1 MSTLSKWSEK
11 IGRSFEKGRPLHCFS
26 SLFDA
31 VDTFLLTPSEVT
43 KEGSHVRDA
52 VDMKRIMITVMI
64 ALMPALLFGMWNLGY
79 QHYLSVGAETGF
91 WSCFWYG
98 FLKWLPLVIVTY
110 VSGLS
115 IEVAFAQ
122 WRGHQVAEGFF
133 VTGFIIPLIMPP
145 DVPLWIVAVAT
156 AFSVLFAKEVFGGT
170 GYNFLNP
177 ALVARAFVF
186 FAYPSVISGD
196 SVWIAESADAVSGA
210 TPLALVMNGSMA
222 QMPSFLDMFVGTIP
236 GCIGETSKIAIL
248 LGGAERVGCDDDG
261 DVGGGEDLAGA
272 AYALCAERSLVVE
285 AGGVGKQAWTEGK
298 YLHRLGYR
306 VGGGAGDVAHDG
318 DLLSGE
324 GVDERALAGVAP
336 PEECQ
341 SHAVARWRLVQAG
354 HAVTSVGCCS
364 MGWKYSVF
372 RAAAQ
377 GRVIGVSGCHRG
389 RGRAYNPN
397 DGAFC
402 LRMRP

>member
-1 MSTLSKWSEK
+1 MSVISHLSEK
-11 IGRSFEKGRPLHCFS
+11 IGRSFEKGRPLHCFH
-26 SLFDA
+26 SLWDA
-31 VDTFLLTPSEVT
+31 VDTFLLTPAEVT
-43 KEGSHVRDA
+43 KEGSHIRDA

-79 QHYLSVGAETGF
+79 QHYLSVGMETGF

-110 VSGLS
+110 VSGLA

-210 TPLALVMNGSMA
+210 TPLALVMNGNMA

-248 LGGAERVGCDDDG
+248 LG
-261 DVGGGEDLAGA
+261 A
-272 AYALCAERSLVVE
+272 AVLLFTQVASWRIMLSVV
-285 AGGVGKQAWTEGK
+285 AGGFIMGALFHTAGVCPVNGWQHLLMGGFLFGAVFMATDPVTATHTKSGK
-298 YLHRLGYR
+298 YIYG
-306 VGGGAGDVAHDG
+306 
-318 DLLSGE
+318 LL
-324 GVDERALAGVAP
+324 
-336 PEECQ
+336 
-341 SHAVARWRLVQAG
+341 
-354 HAVTSVGCCS
+354 
-364 MGWKYSVF
+364 
-372 RAAAQ
+372 
-377 GRVIGVSGCHRG
+377 IGVLAIVIRVVNKGYPEGMMLAILLMNIFAPLIDYCVVKVKVKKRKLNISKHRIK
-389 RGRAYNPN
+389 
-397 DGAFC
+397 
-402 LRMRP
+402 L